1 MVFQEPMNSLH
12 PIKTVGA
19 QIIEAILLHQDTDK
33 RAARERAV
41 ELIDRV
47 GIAAPARRVDDYPG
61 QMSGGMRQRVMIAMA
76 LSCNP
81 RLLFADEPTT
91 ALDVTIQAQIV
102 DLMLELHEAYGMSL
116 VVITHNMGLVARM
129 AQRVAVMYLGR
140 IVELTDVHSVFK
152 RPLHPYTQGLL
163 RSMPLRGVTKSTALE
178 AIEGTVPSP
187 YGQRRGCSFAPRCP
201 HAEPRCF
208 TDEPPVT
215 VTERGPPG
223 GLLALRMSVLEVE
236 GLTKLFPIH
245 RGLLR
250 RRVGDIRAVDD
261 VSFAVAARETLGI
274 VGESGS
280 GKTTVARCLMRLVE
294 PTSGSIRLAVDGSSW
309 DVVALQR
316 DELKAIKRHM
326 QIVFQDPVSSLD
338 PRMSVG
344 DVIAEGLVLHG
355 MKRRRER
362 EARVAELL
370 DLVGMDPAVMRRYP
384 HEFSGGQRQRIGI
397 ARALALGPRVLLCDE
412 PVSALDVS
420 IQAQVLNLFNRLQRE
435 LGLSYLFIAHDLTVV
450 QYVSDRIAVMY
461 LGRVVEV
468 APAAVLGEQPLHP
481 YTEALLACDPPP
493 RPGPGRAA
501 GGQGRHPRPVV
512 SAGRLPL
519 PHPLPVRGGGVPA
532 TRAGAARTARGKPA

>member
-1 MVFQEPMNSLH
+1 
-12 PIKTVGA
+12 
-19 QIIEAILLHQDTDK
+19 
-33 RAARERAV
+33 
-41 ELIDRV
+41 
-47 GIAAPARRVDDYPG
+47 
-61 QMSGGMRQRVMIAMA
+61 
-76 LSCNP
+76 
-81 RLLFADEPTT
+81 
-91 ALDVTIQAQIV
+91 
-102 DLMLELHEAYGMSL
+102 
-116 VVITHNMGLVARM
+116 
-129 AQRVAVMYLGR
+129 
-140 IVELTDVHSVFK
+140 
-152 RPLHPYTQGLL
+152 
-163 RSMPLRGVTKSTALE
+163 
-178 AIEGTVPSP
+178 
-187 YGQRRGCSFAPRCP
+187 
-201 HAEPRCF
+201 
-208 TDEPPVT
+208 
-215 VTERGPPG
+215 
-223 GLLALRMSVLEVE
+223 MSVLGVE

-294 PTSGSIRLAVDGSSW
+294 PTSGSIRLAVDGASW
-309 DVVALQR
+309 DVVALRR
-316 DELKAIKRHM
+316 DELKTIKRHM

-468 APAAVLGEQPLHP
+468 APAGVLGERPLHP
-481 YTEALLACDPPP
+481 YTEALLA
-493 RPGPGRAA
+493 AI
-501 GGQGRHPRPVV
+501 
-512 SAGRLPL
+512 PL
-519 PHPLPVRGGGVPA
+519 PDPDQDAQPA
-532 TRAGAARTARGKPA
+532 VKGDIPDPAAPPAGCHFHTRCPYAVEECRRREPELRELRTGSRHEVACHRADELSLTGFHLAST

>member
-1 MVFQEPMNSLH
+1 MN
-12 PIKTVGA
+12 
-19 QIIEAILLHQDTDK
+19 
-33 RAARERAV
+33 
-41 ELIDRV
+41 
-47 GIAAPARRVDDYPG
+47 
-61 QMSGGMRQRVMIAMA
+61 
-76 LSCNP
+76 
-81 RLLFADEPTT
+81 
-91 ALDVTIQAQIV
+91 
-102 DLMLELHEAYGMSL
+102 
-116 VVITHNMGLVARM
+116 
-129 AQRVAVMYLGR
+129 
-140 IVELTDVHSVFK
+140 
-152 RPLHPYTQGLL
+152 
-163 RSMPLRGVTKSTALE
+163 
-178 AIEGTVPSP
+178 
-187 YGQRRGCSFAPRCP
+187 
-201 HAEPRCF
+201 
-208 TDEPPVT
+208 
-215 VTERGPPG
+215 
-223 GLLALRMSVLEVE
+223 VLEVD
-236 GLTKLFPIH
+236 GLSKLFPIH

-261 VSFAVAARETLGI
+261 VSFSVAARETLGI

-294 PTSGSIRLAVDGSSW
+294 PTSGSIRLTVDGASW

-344 DVIAEGLVLHG
+344 DVIGEGLVLHG
-355 MKRRRER
+355 MRRRRER

-370 DLVGMDPAVMRRYP
+370 DLVGMDAAVMRRYP

-468 APAAVLGEQPLHP
+468 APAGVLGEQPLHP
-481 YTEALLACDPPP
+481 YTEALLA
-493 RPGPGRAA
+493 AI
-501 GGQGRHPRPVV
+501 
-512 SAGRLPL
+512 PL
-519 PHPLPVRGGGVPA
+519 PDPDQDAQPA
-532 TRAGAARTARGKPA
+532 VKGDIPDPSSPPAGCHFHTRCPYAVEECRQREPELRELRADSRHEVACHRAGELSLAGLHLSRS